1 MANSYKISQ
10 VTLDTA
16 NSDEVALRG
25 TASTTLVKGIY
36 FSDDYNNTTVTL
48 SLHKSGGT
56 NTQIREVSHTAG
68 DMTQLLPDTMALES
82 GDILNVQ
89 STHVTAS
96 NPGYAVVNYV
106 EDTES
111 VSGQS
116 IGVLT
121 DVDLTGL
128 ADGDALIFDSNSG
141 NFEPGTAGGGNV
153 DSVNGATGTVV
164 LDVEDLDN
172 VAITTKTNE
181 DVIVWDGNDW
191 VTSQRLALLYELL
204 KEGTSKTITAEPTN
218 ADETEG
224 FVKLEATNAKLK
236 VNKTGVD
243 ISETSP
249 GAVTFQV
256 ATDSSG
262 TTEFDAAVLT
272 GLNTAD
278 EAQFIMKYGTQLVC
292 ESSNQAQGRV
302 VYDGTGN
309 SLLKL
314 PASSG
319 QIANTSDIATDSA
332 VVANTAKVSA
342 DGSVTTH
349 NDVSSAGSGSIITST
364 ERTKLT
370 GIANGATANQTD
382 AHLLNRSNHTGTQ
395 TASTI
400 SDFANAADLRIASA
414 SVEDLNDITD
424 AGSGEIITSAERTK
438 LTGIAN
444 GATANDTDANLKNR
458 ANHTGTQ
465 TASTISDFNTQAD
478 ARIAAA
484 SFLDLSDAPASYIP
498 SRLVSVNTAGNALSL
513 TSKRLPYSDSEIEE
527 DQNRIFDVNQT
538 GGTDT
543 VRDFL
548 NDTAA
553 SASGTTAKNFLGW
566 WDGTTLTIEGMVNT
580 GAAPVQ
586 GSSVGGPLWL
596 STSGAISA
604 SAPTTANYYSRIVG
618 YHVGT
623 DPGGDA
629 LIYFKPSPDW
639 VQIDS

>member
-25 TASTTLVKGIY
+25 VASTTLVKGIY

-56 NTQIREVSHTAG
+56 NTQIREVSHTSG

-164 LDVEDLDN
+164 LDVEDLDD
-172 VAITTKTNE
+172 VAITTKNNQ

-191 VTSQRLALLYELL
+191 VTSQRLALLYSLL

-236 VNKTGVD
+236 VNNTGVD

-249 GAVTFQV
+249 GTVTFQV

-262 TTEFDAAVLT
+262 STEFDAAVLT

-278 EAQFIMKYGTQLVC
+278 EAQFIMRHGTQLVC

-302 VYDGTGN
+302 IYDGTGN

-314 PASSG
+314 PTSSG

-332 VVANTAKVSA
+332 VVANTAKVGITTAQANAIVANTAKNSYPSA
-342 DGSVTTH
+342 D
-349 NDVSSAGSGSIITST
+349 A
-364 ERTKLT
+364 TKLA
-370 GIANGATANQTD
+370 GIAAGATANDTD
-382 AHLLNRSNHTGTQ
+382 ANLKNRANHTGTQ
-395 TASTI
+395 LASTI

-438 LTGIAN
+438 LTGIAT

-465 TASTISDFNTQAD
+465 LASTISDFNAQAD
-478 ARIAAA
+478 ARISAA
-484 SFLDLSDAPASYIP
+484 SFLDLSDAPASYTANQLLAVNGTGNGITLRN
-498 SRLVSVNTAGNALSL
+498 SRN
-513 TSKRLPYSDSEIEE
+513 PYVADEVEA
-527 DQNRIFDVNQT
+527 DQNRLFEKTITTTSNRIVDIFGDALAA
-538 GGTDT
+538 
-543 VRDFL
+543 RD
-548 NDTAA
+548 NAN
-553 SASGTTAKNFLGW
+553 AKKMLGFY
-566 WDGTTLTIEGMVNT
+566 DGSDNVVIEGMVDVGNSIT
-580 GAAPVQ
+580 GASA
-586 GSSVGGPLWL
+586 GSPLWL
-596 STSGAISA
+596 GASGSFSA
-604 SAPTTANYYSRIVG
+604 TAPSTANEYSRIVG
-618 YHVGT
+618 YYVGA
-623 DPGGDA
+623 GQGSEVFV
-629 LIYFKPSPDW
+629 YFNPSQDW